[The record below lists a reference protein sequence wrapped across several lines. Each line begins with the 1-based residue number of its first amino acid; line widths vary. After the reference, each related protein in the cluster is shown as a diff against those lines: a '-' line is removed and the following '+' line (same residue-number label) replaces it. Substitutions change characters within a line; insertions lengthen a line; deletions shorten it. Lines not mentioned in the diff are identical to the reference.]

1 MQTISRGGHAVYTLR
16 SWQTVCLVYHH
27 DSLIRSVPPAAVFV
41 GPSSY
46 EETPDRVGGFEIVP
60 RCLFLSPARPAGRP
74 PPGGSSVC
82 RHRSLIAALNAS
94 QKAPSH
100 SFYICIL
107 LCFFLF
113 FFLVWVDRSQNSTK
127 TASSFFKIFLS
138 LLSSPQPPAA
148 AFKASFY
155 CARLVWICRVWR
167 CSRLSAATTAAWL
180 KGIIP
185 RSELG
190 LVVEVHCRGRCGP
203 GWIRD
208 LYSHYNPCVV

>member
-1 MQTISRGGHAVYTLR
+1 MQTISRGGHTVYTLR

-27 DSLIRSVPPAAVFV
+27 DSLIHSVPPAAVFV

-113 FFLVWVDRSQNSTK
+113 FFPCTSWQKSKFDQNGIV
-127 TASSFFKIFLS
+127 FFKIFFVTS
-138 LLSSPQPPAA
+138 LISAA
-148 AFKASFY
+148 A
-155 CARLVWICRVWR
+155 RR
-167 CSRLSAATTAAWL
+167 CF
-180 KGIIP
+180 
-185 RSELG
+185 
-190 LVVEVHCRGRCGP
+190 
-203 GWIRD
+203 
-208 LYSHYNPCVV
+208 